1 MPALYNLPMGASD
14 SLMRLP
20 PRGKTVTPAAL
31 AEAFEIPVNRI
42 LALADAGYL
51 CTVHYPKH
59 TRDNYPV
66 SIIRPPAQIVGRS
79 AIMAW
84 LTGLDEGLGSDHR
97 RRDGRRIPVFSRYV
111 EREIMR
117 IAAMP
122 EPVRTEQAIRLA
134 LRYRD
139 AEILAEVLMK
149 ASAATIENIARL
161 RKNEKLKH
169 RLRIIAGLELSKQSR
184 QAQEAQARMAPVPR
198 TGRPSS
204 RPIPSNGH
212 SGRRETLPPSED
224 PAGNPRRSR
233 TVRG

>member
-59 TRDNYPV
+59 PRDNYPV

-117 IAAMP
+117 IAKMP

-139 AEILAEVLMK
+139 AETLAEVLMK

-184 QAQEAQARMAPVPR
+184 QAQARIVPVPAPIR
-198 TGRPSS
+198 SSGRSRSTVPAGSS
-204 RPIPSNGH
+204 R
-212 SGRRETLPPSED
+212 T
-224 PAGNPRRSR
+224 PRQSASQ
-233 TVRG
+233 